1 MAIVYFEDQ
10 IISPK
15 KWPWGFE
22 EAYRFR
28 SLRKYTSDAIYSATT
43 RNLTVTTDENVTVD
57 NITTDPV
64 IYLTYDQD
72 YFYIKFTFIGG
83 GAFTHSSQAEEGSWA
98 LSLYDVTE
106 DLEVQAEAV
115 YIFASGEVQSAT
127 TAS

>member
-22 EAYRFR
+22 EAFRFR
-28 SLRKYTSDAIYSATT
+28 LFRKYTSDAIYSATT

-64 IYLTYDQD
+64 IYLSYDKD
-72 YFYIKFTFIGG
+72 YIYKTPTFVGG
-83 GAFTHSSQAEEGSWA
+83 GVFTYSVQAEAASWA

-106 DLEVQAEAV
+106 DLEVQVESLYAFV
-115 YIFASGEVQSAT
+115 SGGVQSAT